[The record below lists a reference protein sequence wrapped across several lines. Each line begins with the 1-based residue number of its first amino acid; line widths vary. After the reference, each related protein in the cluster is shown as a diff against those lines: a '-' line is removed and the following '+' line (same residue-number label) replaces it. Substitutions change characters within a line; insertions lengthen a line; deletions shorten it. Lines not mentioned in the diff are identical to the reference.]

1 MFKSRFQKRNSVQRF
16 KPLLKNMALGYIEK
30 KNKKKITRW
39 VYSRVLSRAIH
50 KRILNHIKCGFST
63 SGAAFY

>member
-30 KNKKKITRW
+30 KNNRMG
-39 VYSRVLSRAIH
+39 L
-50 KRILNHIKCGFST
+50 
-63 SGAAFY
+63 